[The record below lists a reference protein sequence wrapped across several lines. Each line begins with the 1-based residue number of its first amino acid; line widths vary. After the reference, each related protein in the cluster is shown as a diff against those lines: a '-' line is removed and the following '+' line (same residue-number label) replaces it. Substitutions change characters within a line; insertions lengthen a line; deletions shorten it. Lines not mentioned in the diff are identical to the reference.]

1 MKSSCSLVPIL
12 LTEIIKKQVRSLK
25 FLRLFIHLISTSC
38 VPSMRQELTAAENMK
53 ITYSSNPLSPD
64 IAGRTSDLADNITT
78 MKSSQRKVKKKLS
91 VRYGAIYTHSIG
103 HSRYKKFMQKSDI
116 IIFQMTKPSQAIHF
130 VIPSIYHP
138 QKVIRELH
146 SLFCI

>member
-12 LTEIIKKQVRSLK
+12 YLTEIIKKQVRSLK

-38 VPSMRQELTAAENMK
+38 VPSMCQELIAAENMK
-53 ITYSSNPLSPD
+53 IIYSSNPLSPD

-91 VRYGAIYTHSIG
+91 IRHGAIYTHSFV
-103 HSRYKKFMQKSDI
+103 HSRYKK
-116 IIFQMTKPSQAIHF
+116 IH
-130 VIPSIYHP
+130 V
-138 QKVIRELH
+138 KVRYYNL
-146 SLFCI
+146 SND

>member
-12 LTEIIKKQVRSLK
+12 YLTEIIKKQVRSLK

-38 VPSMRQELTAAENMK
+38 VPSMCQELIAAENMK
-53 ITYSSNPLSPD
+53 IIYSSNPLSPD

-91 VRYGAIYTHSIG
+91 IRYGAIYTHSFV
-103 HSRYKKFMQKSDI
+103 HSRYKK
-116 IIFQMTKPSQAIHF
+116 IH
-130 VIPSIYHP
+130 V
-138 QKVIRELH
+138 KVRYYNL
-146 SLFCI
+146 SND